1 VLHAAHGRKLPAL
14 RVGEDRRGRRSGL
27 SLHKDNIKKLQTVRL
42 AVDLDL
48 DRWLLHFASLSAR
61 ERE

>member
-1 VLHAAHGRKLPAL
+1 MAAKLPAL
-14 RVGEDRRGRRSGL
+14 RVGEDRRGRRGGL
-27 SLHKDNIKKLQTVRL
+27 SLQKDNIKKLQTVRL

-48 DRWLLHFASLSAR
+48 DRWLLHFAPLSAR